1 MKEKSVCSIL
11 EHTATDGK
19 SYQTL
24 FYNLDAIL
32 SVGYRV
38 NSSNATKFRQW
49 ANKVLKSYLIKGYTI
64 NQQMKEQQLA
74 NLKRAGQKKKT
85 LW

>member
-1 MKEKSVCSIL
+1 M

-19 SYQTL
+19 SYRTL

-32 SVGYRV
+32 SVDYRV

-74 NLKRAGQKKKT
+74 DLQRAGQKKKT